1 MVDTMKKI
9 LVIKGHPREGSYCNA
24 LVGKYIEGAT
34 ASGAEVRTLDLRDL
48 ALDPWLRYD
57 WGRDHRSLPD
67 SPDLERSKELITWAE
82 HVVFAYPTYWAGPP
96 ALVKLFLEMVIT
108 AHFAFKYQKPFL
120 GKIPHWNMLL
130 KGRTA
135 SLLVTM
141 DAAPAIMDWIDR
153 DPGGKMLH
161 DILRFTGIKLKRRH
175 YFGSVVLSSE
185 ETHKRWLAKAYRIG
199 QKEGR

>member
-1 MVDTMKKI
+1 MNTAKKI
-9 LVIKGHPREGSYCNA
+9 LVIKGHPREESYCNA
-24 LVGKYIEGAT
+24 LVEKYIEGAKT
-34 ASGAEVRTLDLRDL
+34 SDAEVRTLDLREL
-48 ALDPWLRYD
+48 ALEPWLKYD
-57 WGRDHRSLPD
+57 WSRNHVSLPD
-67 SPDLERSKELITWAE
+67 SPDLDRSKELITWAE
-82 HVVFAYPTYWAGPP
+82 HIVFVYPTYWAGPP

-135 SLLVTM
+135 TIISTM
-141 DAAPAIMDWIDR
+141 DAPPLIMDMVDL

-161 DILRFTGIKLKRRH
+161 DILRFCGIRLKRKF
-175 YFGSVVLSSE
+175 YVGSVVLSSDE
-185 ETHKRWLAKAYRIG
+185 QREGWLAKAYRIG